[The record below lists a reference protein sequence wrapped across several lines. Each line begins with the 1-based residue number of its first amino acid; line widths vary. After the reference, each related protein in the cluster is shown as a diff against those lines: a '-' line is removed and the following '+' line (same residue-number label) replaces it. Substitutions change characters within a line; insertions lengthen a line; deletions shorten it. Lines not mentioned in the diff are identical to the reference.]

1 MREYPR
7 IVLDLKKLKNNVNV
21 VKDLCHKNNIACAVV
36 IKGFNGIK
44 EATRCILDQDVDM
57 IATSRL
63 EQFEEVAGYK
73 PEIPR
78 LMLRIP
84 AISEIDDLI
93 KLTDISLASELET
106 LKAIEARISEQ
117 KELCEVLRSEGRK
130 DRLDKKYKIILMADL
145 GDLREGFWDESELI
159 EAAKYIASEAKKL
172 ELVGIGTNLGCYG
185 SIEATPQKMEE
196 LIALEKKLE
205 IVTGKKLQYIS
216 GGGTTSLPLVVNG
229 DMPSEINML
238 RVGEGIAIAKDLPNL
253 WDCHIDGLS
262 DDVFALKAQIVEI
275 KDKPTYPQGN
285 IKCDAFGFT
294 PEYEDRGIRKRAL
307 IALGKIDYGY
317 LELIEAEPGIK
328 VVGASSDHT
337 ILDIEDAKRDLKIGD
352 IIELKL
358 KYGAVAF
365 ATSRSDIACEIVDR
379 KEK

>member
-7 IVLDLKKLKNNVNV
+7 IVLDLKKLKNNVNIV
-21 VKDLCHKNNIACAVV
+21 NELCHKNGITCAVV

-44 EATRCILDQDVDM
+44 EATKCILNQDVDM

-63 EQFEEVAGYK
+63 EQLEAVADYK

-84 AISEIDDLI
+84 AISEIDDLLR
-93 KLTDISLASELET
+93 LTDMSLASELVT
-106 LKAIEARISEQ
+106 LKAIEKR
-117 KELCEVLRSEGRK
+117 VGNG
-130 DRLDKKYKIILMADL
+130 KKYKIILMQDL
-145 GDLREGFWDESELI
+145 GDLREGFWDEGELM
-159 EAAKYIASEAKKL
+159 EAARYITSEAKNL

-196 LIALEKKLE
+196 LIALAKKLE
-205 IVTGKKLQYIS
+205 IVIGKKLQYIS

-229 DMPSEINML
+229 KMPSEINML
-238 RVGEGIAIAKDLPNL
+238 RIGEGIAIAKDLPSL
-253 WDCHIDGLS
+253 WDCRIEGLL
-262 DDVFALKAQIVEI
+262 DDVFTLKAEIIEI

-294 PEYEDRGIRKRAL
+294 PEYEDDGIRKRAL
-307 IALGKIDYGY
+307 AALGKLDCGY
-317 LELIEAEPGIK
+317 LELIEAEQGIK

-337 ILDIEDAKRDLKIGD
+337 ILDIQDAKRDLKVGD
-352 IIELKL
+352 IISFKL

-365 ATSRSDIACEIVDR
+365 ATSRSDIACEIVD
-379 KEK
+379 